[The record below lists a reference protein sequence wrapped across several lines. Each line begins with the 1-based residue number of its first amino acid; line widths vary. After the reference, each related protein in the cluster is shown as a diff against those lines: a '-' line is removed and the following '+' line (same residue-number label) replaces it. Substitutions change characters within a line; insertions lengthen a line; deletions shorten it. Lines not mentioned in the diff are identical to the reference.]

1 MDALWV
7 IFSLALPWLLGVAVL
22 FALGWPRGG
31 FDDVPWLLRK
41 GFGYSVGA
49 VLLTLWMRLLS
60 VAGIPFGRV
69 SIALPLLTIAA
80 ALLVWGARTQ
90 RSLGA
95 GQALRSSLVIVTLPR
110 WQKAVWIALLAWIAV
125 RFGLLA
131 AEIAWRPLYPWDAW
145 VQWATKA
152 RVWFELG
159 RIAPFGNPEQWL
171 AGTPGIFFDASPN
184 YPATVPLLQVWTCVM
199 LGRWDDSAMN
209 WPWLALLVSLCIA
222 VYAVLRGEKVAP
234 LAALC
239 GAYFVASLPLL
250 DVHTALA
257 GYADLPQGVVY
268 TLAALATYRWCL
280 RRDAREGIVALF
292 LACACPLIKNP
303 GLIWALTL
311 VPAVVVTLLPRRGL
325 RLLAVGAA
333 AGVLALIVLA
343 RTELN
348 VLGYQLRLDFAP
360 AWRELVRTYFLMGNW
375 NLLWYG
381 LIVLWIVAA
390 RRLFRPPLLPLS
402 VIATA
407 GIGFLFVVFS
417 ITDAAVWMAD
427 LTTANRATLHIAPV
441 LITLGVLTWNQLNVR
456 SSHPL
461 AAGAASPADS
471 PVRAS

>member
-1 MDALWV
+1 MDALLV
-7 IFSLALPWLLGVAVL
+7 VFSLALPWLLGMAVL
-22 FALGWPRGG
+22 SALSWPHG
-31 FDDVPWLLRK
+31 DHTAYPWLLRK
-41 GFGYSVGA
+41 GFGYVIGA
-49 VLLTLWMRLLS
+49 VLLTLWMRALS
-60 VAGIPFGRV
+60 LAGIAFGRA
-69 SIALPLLTIAA
+69 SIALPPLVVTA
-80 ALLVWGARTQ
+80 ALIFWCLRTGRVSAMMARTW
-90 RSLGA
+90 RA
-95 GQALRSSLVIVTLPR
+95 SLVIGTLPR
-110 WQKAVWIALLAWIAV
+110 WQKMAWIALLAWMAV

-152 RVWFELG
+152 RVWYELG
-159 RIAPFGNPEQWL
+159 HIVPFGNQEQWL

-184 YPATVPLLQVWTCVM
+184 YPATMPLLQVWTCVM

-209 WPWLALLVSLCIA
+209 WPWLALLVSLTLAIYGA
-222 VYAVLRGEKVAP
+222 LRTEKVAP

-239 GAYFVASLPLL
+239 GAYLVGSLPLL

-280 RRDAREGIVALF
+280 RRDPRDGIVALF

-311 VPAVVVTLLPRRGL
+311 VPAVVVTLLPRHGL
-325 RLLAVGAA
+325 RLLGIGAA
-333 AGVLALIVLA
+333 VAALVVVLLA
-343 RTELN
+343 RLHLS

-381 LIVLWIVAA
+381 LIVLWVVSA
-390 RRLFRPPLLPLS
+390 RRLFRPPLLPLA
-402 VIATA
+402 VIAA
-407 GIGFLFVVFS
+407 SGVAFLFIVFS

-427 LTTANRATLHIAPV
+427 LTTANRATLHIAPL
-441 LITLGVLTWNQLNVR
+441 LIAFGVLTWDQLYTAR
-456 SSHPL
+456 AQPAPMPE
-461 AAGAASPADS
+461 AA
-471 PVRAS
+471 